1 MFSSGQS
8 APGRRRDRA
17 ADRRH
22 GAPRKVAQRDG
33 FGKRGRIIIDPPSP
47 GTLVGFFS
55 NLLTISQDIA
65 KTLHVTGSSCC
76 SGEDVARR
84 RSLDDPS
91 TLRGAAPL
99 EVIQLIP
106 KNWIQNRIR
115 NNLGTRYSDPE
126 RLGNQIRIMEGNP
139 RDPDLI
145 KRGPYL
151 VISMDGQRWRVPLKG
166 NPTLG

>member
-1 MFSSGQS
+1 
-8 APGRRRDRA
+8 
-17 ADRRH
+17 
-22 GAPRKVAQRDG
+22 
-33 FGKRGRIIIDPPSP
+33 
-47 GTLVGFFS
+47 
-55 NLLTISQDIA
+55 
-65 KTLHVTGSSCC
+65 
-76 SGEDVARR
+76 VARR

-106 KNWIQNRIR
+106 KNWIQNRTR